1 MINLN
6 SLYSRGSIS
15 PPKLSHHRNEDGV
28 SIVEY
33 AIIVASLSIAA
44 TIILVVLGGQL
55 EGSFSDLSTEF
66 DRAMSTGEASGAGGG
81 GGGDKN
87 KND

>member
-6 SLYSRGSIS
+6 YLYSRGSIP
-15 PPKLSHHRNEDGV
+15 PPKLSHSRNEGGV

-55 EGSFSDLSTEF
+55 EGSFNNLSTEF
-66 DRAMSTGEASGAGGG
+66 DRALNTGEASGAGGG
-81 GGGDKN
+81 GKDK
-87 KND
+87 DD